1 MRSSVACFACPE
13 RTPPHQQSLSP
24 TLEAPSQ
31 ERSRTDSKTAMPRLK
46 IIGASTTGKIYHW
59 LIIGRSDRDAED
71 FVRYLLEGSG
81 AEDKVDYA
89 ALRQELENT
98 PSRSIIKDSMSERS
112 ALSFQGREC

>member
-1 MRSSVACFACPE
+1 MEGRSSVIDG
-13 RTPPHQQSLSP
+13 
-24 TLEAPSQ
+24 
-31 ERSRTDSKTAMPRLK
+31 RSS
-46 IIGASTTGKIYHW
+46 IGASTTGKIYHW

-98 PSRSIIKDSMSERS
+98 PSRSIIKDSISERS
-112 ALSFQGREC
+112 ALSFQGRECLTKIRTVFRKFSTSYRF